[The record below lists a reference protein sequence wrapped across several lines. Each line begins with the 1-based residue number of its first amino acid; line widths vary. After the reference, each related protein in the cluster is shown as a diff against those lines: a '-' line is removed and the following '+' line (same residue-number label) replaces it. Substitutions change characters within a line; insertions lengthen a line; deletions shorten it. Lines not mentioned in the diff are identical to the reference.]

1 MSKGNTLWRTS
12 QRILKT
18 LREQVAPSQSQLPQ
32 PLVPSSSALT
42 TIYSNTLVPKKSPEC
57 LVQFQLDGLWLK
69 DISKT
74 YYFKSL
80 NLRTISHA
88 HCGNLSGSAIRER
101 WQFPVFE
108 YKHADTFAHTKYM
121 PLGTHS
127 VKENILDPLKQS
139 TGSVI
144 N

>member
-1 MSKGNTLWRTS
+1 M
-12 QRILKT
+12 
-18 LREQVAPSQSQLPQ
+18 
-32 PLVPSSSALT
+32 
-42 TIYSNTLVPKKSPEC
+42 
-57 LVQFQLDGLWLK
+57 DGLWLK
-69 DISKT
+69 DISKAS

-88 HCGNLSGSAIRER
+88 HCENLSDTAIRER

-108 YKHADTFAHTKYM
+108 YKHADTFAHTKHM
-121 PLGTHS
+121 PLGTYS

-144 N
+144 CPLNTRNKSERTETIYCFQFS